1 MPWPFSQVRTVSPVC
16 HRSSIR
22 SEGNALQVPKSEDQR
37 PTQTRLPFC
46 RPYPPPSGRAIGVQI
61 PLVTV
66 MILPLGKV
74 ANLACTLM
82 SAAHA
87 SSASMTALSN
97 RTGKSTFRLSLRS
110 RSNADSTS
118 VLTQSLST
126 ALCERTNNS
135 LSCNLI
141 ASSISRETVPQF
153 SNLPEQTSNGRA
165 LPVNRNE
172 GGGRLIGSWVKRGD

>member
-1 MPWPFSQVRTVSPVC
+1 MSNLSRSRCVIQVQAAGKRTKVRPRTSPVMPWPFSQVRTVSPVC

-87 SSASMTALSN
+87 SSASITALSN
-97 RTGKSTFRLSLRS
+97 RTGKARFVFLCVLVRMRIRPLS
-110 RSNADSTS
+110 
-118 VLTQSLST
+118 
-126 ALCERTNNS
+126 
-135 LSCNLI
+135 
-141 ASSISRETVPQF
+141 
-153 SNLPEQTSNGRA
+153 
-165 LPVNRNE
+165 
-172 GGGRLIGSWVKRGD
+172 